1 MWPLESRS
9 TPIVSP
15 KRPPF
20 TLDDLRAAPE
30 PWGRRTL
37 IDSLQQREAEGRRK
51 MVRTKEWKFVHD
63 PMGDRDALY
72 DLDADPWE
80 LRNVVDEPE
89 NASAVADLALRLAD
103 WSVETEDATPVPL
116 PVDHRSG

>member
-1 MWPLESRS
+1 MAEPAAS
-9 TPIVSP
+9 TSTTTTARIVWD
-15 KRPPF
+15 
-20 TLDDLRAAPE
+20 TAD
-30 PWGRRTL
+30 
-37 IDSLQQREAEGRRK
+37 
-51 MVRTKEWKFVHD
+51 KF
-63 PMGDRDALY
+63 
-72 DLDADPWE
+72 